1 MGLLKFLSRNADPAE
16 AAACD
21 NVECSAVQT
30 ARPVSHP
37 FHDLDGYIPLS
48 GPERRLYASIREAVP
63 IIDAAISKIVRL
75 VGGFQVKCDDDDT
88 TAELKHFL
96 DTVQVGSTGIGIN
109 AFLDTYLDQLITFG
123 TAVGEIV
130 PSCRRD
136 TIGALYN
143 VPLHDIEIIKNGPLQ
158 ATVCRR
164 EDGRAVP
171 VKYQSLILLS
181 ALNPEPGSA
190 YGTSLLRSLP
200 FVSAILLKIF
210 NTIGM
215 NFERFGNLRYAV
227 TYKPETQ
234 LDKAAAKNR
243 AMQIAQEWA
252 SAMQPGSVKDFIS
265 VGDVQ
270 IRVIGSDNQIL
281 DSSVPV
287 KHMMEQIVAKT
298 GIPPFMLGLSWSTTE
313 KMSSQQ
319 ADILTSEL
327 EAYRRML
334 SPIIHKICDIWLRL
348 NGHSSEISIEWDN
361 INLQDEVEMARAQLL
376 AMQAREIEEK
386 ISETEDQTE

>member
-1 MGLLKFLSRNADPAE
+1 MGLLKFLSRNADRAE
-16 AAACD
+16 TAAKD
-21 NVECSAVQT
+21 GVECSAVQT

-37 FHDLDGYIPLS
+37 FRELDGYIPLS
-48 GPERRLYASIREAVP
+48 GPERRLYSSIREAVP

-75 VGGFQVKCDDDDT
+75 VGGFRVQCSDDDI
-88 TAELKHFL
+88 TARLQSFL
-96 DTVQVGSTGIGIN
+96 STVPVGASGKGIN
-109 AFLDTYLDQLITFG
+109 AFLDTYLDQLITYG

-143 VPLHDIEIIKNGPLQ
+143 VPLYDVDIVKSGPLN

-164 EDGRAVP
+164 EDGRVVP

-181 ALNPEPGSA
+181 ALNPDPGSA

-200 FVSAILLKIF
+200 FVSSILLKIF
-210 NTIGM
+210 NTIGI
-215 NFERFGNLRYAV
+215 NFDRFGNLRYAV
-227 TYKPETQ
+227 TYRPDTQ
-234 LDKAAAKNR
+234 LDKTAAKNR
-243 AMQIAQEWA
+243 AMQIAQEW
-252 SAMQPGSVKDFIS
+252 SNAMQPGSVKDFIS

-270 IRVIGSDNQIL
+270 IKVIGSDNQIL

-287 KHMMEQIVAKT
+287 KHMLEQIVAKT

-327 EAYRRML
+327 EAYRRL
-334 SPIIHKICDIWLRL
+334 LNPVIYKICSLWLRL
-348 NGHSSEISIEWDN
+348 NGFSDEISIEWDN

-376 AMQAREIEEK
+376 TMQAREIEAK
-386 ISETEDQTE
+386 LSELEAQTE

>member
-1 MGLLKFLSRNADPAE
+1 
-16 AAACD
+16 
-21 NVECSAVQT
+21 
-30 ARPVSHP
+30 
-37 FHDLDGYIPLS
+37 
-48 GPERRLYASIREAVP
+48 
-63 IIDAAISKIVRL
+63 
-75 VGGFQVKCDDDDT
+75 
-88 TAELKHFL
+88 
-96 DTVQVGSTGIGIN
+96 
-109 AFLDTYLDQLITFG
+109 
-123 TAVGEIV
+123 
-130 PSCRRD
+130 
-136 TIGALYN
+136 
-143 VPLHDIEIIKNGPLQ
+143 
-158 ATVCRR
+158 
-164 EDGRAVP
+164 
-171 VKYQSLILLS
+171 
-181 ALNPEPGSA
+181 
-190 YGTSLLRSLP
+190 
-200 FVSAILLKIF
+200 
-210 NTIGM
+210 M

-376 AMQAREIEEK
+376 TMQAREIEEK